1 MGCGCSSSSRTKAE
15 VIETSL
21 TKKPQ
26 NLTEGP
32 DKSESPVILTQT
44 NQSRVQDSKQLGNES
59 TVIQS
64 LSNTKARFKLSLVKI
79 DDTKATQQD
88 LEDARHEIQPNPL
101 TSSVNIPK
109 SNSNKVDPIVSNLSM
124 EISTYLED
132 LYESV
137 I

>member
-1 MGCGCSSSSRTKAE
+1 MGCGCSSSSRTKSE

-26 NLTEGP
+26 SLTEVP
-32 DKSESPVILTQT
+32 DRSESPVILTQT

-59 TVIQS
+59 TGIQS
-64 LSNTKARFKLSLVKI
+64 LRNTRGKFELSLVKI
-79 DDTKATQQD
+79 EETKATQQD
-88 LEDARHEIQPNPL
+88 LEDKRQAIQPNSL
-101 TSSVNIPK
+101 TSSVNIPQP
-109 SNSNKVDPIVSNLSM
+109 NARKVDPIVSNLSM